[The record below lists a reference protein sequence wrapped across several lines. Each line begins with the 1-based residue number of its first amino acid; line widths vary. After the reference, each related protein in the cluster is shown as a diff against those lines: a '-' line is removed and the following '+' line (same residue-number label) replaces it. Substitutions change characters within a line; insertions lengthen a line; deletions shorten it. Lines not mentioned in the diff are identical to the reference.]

1 MEKTRFKTQF
11 TAIGEHFHAPTGA
24 KTEIRHNP
32 YIDTDGRR
40 YLKRDKEVA
49 IYDLIQSHAEECKI
63 ENIIRRAVE
72 GDYSILQKRHGQFM
86 DITGCPSSI
95 AEAQQFIINTKEEF
109 EHLPKEI
116 KAKFEYNPEL
126 YIAEMANDTQGWLEK
141 TGLAEQYKL
150 EKEAKEAAEI
160 AEQNFQTVMSDLAQ
174 GGIIKNNEE
183 VKANE

>member
-1 MEKTRFKTQF
+1 
-11 TAIGEHFHAPTGA
+11 
-24 KTEIRHNP
+24 
-32 YIDTDGRR
+32 
-40 YLKRDKEVA
+40 
-49 IYDLIQSHAEECKI
+49 
-63 ENIIRRAVE
+63 
-72 GDYSILQKRHGQFM
+72 M

-141 TGLAEQYKL
+141 TGLAEKYKL
-150 EKEAKEAAEI
+150 EKEAKEAALI

-183 VKANE
+183 EKSNE